1 MWMEMSPPR
10 VLALL
15 IMLFLPEPRL
25 LPRLPAAGILIISK
39 GEVNCE
45 RRLRRRRY

>member
-1 MWMEMSPPR
+1 MWIKMSPPR

-39 GEVNCE
+39 GEVNCA
-45 RRLRRRRY
+45 